1 MSSTSFYGDCPLCG
15 SALDMAFCPDTG
27 EERLQCTECEW
38 HKEPTIYIMVWTSP
52 VTAFVNK
59 NKS

>member
-1 MSSTSFYGDCPLCG
+1 VYGENIERRTMSSTSFYGDCPLCG

-38 HKEPTIYIMVWTSP
+38 HEGEE
-52 VTAFVNK
+52 
-59 NKS
+59 